1 MVNYI
6 LLGTLVIGLVSFV
19 VMYFTRSDWR
29 ATKVGQYILYFFAT
43 IAFTFGYLMISPI
56 VGRYPGRE
64 IVDFFVLVTLN
75 FTAWRLTLLLGKV
88 QKHERYIKEHERELE
103 EDNKEDIH

>member
-19 VMYFTRSDWR
+19 VMYLTRSNWR
-29 ATKVGQYILYFFAT
+29 ATLVGRYILYFFAT

-88 QKHERYIKEHERELE
+88 QKNEREFE
-103 EDNKEDIH
+103 ENTKEDIH